1 MSYRRRSGLQPH
13 GQTTICRLATLASLF
28 LGLLVAAVSPPA
40 ARADGPRYFAETG
53 HNVPDIF
60 ANYWA
65 ANGGLAQFGLPL
77 TEPYAQGS
85 LTVQWFERARFER
98 HLESKDTPY
107 EVLLGQLGRE
117 LRPDDPPV
125 APKDGSARFF
135 PESGHNLNVFRRY
148 WEKNGGLARF
158 GVPTSEELRE
168 VSKGDGREYTV
179 QYFER
184 ARLEHH
190 PEHTGGPF
198 EVMLGLI
205 GAERYKAI
213 RATDPIAAIAGTP
226 VPPPVVAAA
235 PATNIE
241 TLMWRTINADRAA
254 AGVPPL
260 ALDPLV
266 SKAAAI
272 QVADMGAN
280 NFIDHYGS
288 DGSRPIDRMRR
299 VGVQVQYGSENVSME
314 CAKDPQTAV
323 KNIRA
328 WMMAEPLSDGVYNHH
343 WNLMYKGYT
352 RIGIAFGIAK
362 NGCWLMSQNFA
373 DGEPSPGSQK

>member
-28 LGLLVAAVSPPA
+28 LGLLAAAISPTA
-40 ARADGPRYFAETG
+40 ARADSPRYFAETG
-53 HNVPDIF
+53 HNVPEIF
-60 ANYWA
+60 ATYWA

-77 TEPYAQGS
+77 TEPYAQGG

-98 HLESKDTPY
+98 HLASKDTPY

-117 LRPDDPPV
+117 LRPDDPPA
-125 APKDGSARFF
+125 APQGGSARFF
-135 PESGHNLNVFRRY
+135 PETGHNLNVFRRY
-148 WEKNGGLARF
+148 WERNGGLARF
-158 GVPTSEELRE
+158 GVPTTEELRE

-184 ARLEHH
+184 ARLEYH
-190 PEHTGGPF
+190 PEQAGGPF

-205 GAERYKAI
+205 GEERYKAI
-213 RATDPIAAIAGTP
+213 RATDPVAAGAGAP

-280 NFIDHYGS
+280 GFIDHYGS
-288 DGSRPIDRMRR
+288 DGSRPLDRMRR
-299 VGVQVQYGSENVSME
+299 VGVKVQYGSENVSME
-314 CAKDPQTAV
+314 CAKDPETAV

-328 WMMAEPLSDGVYNHH
+328 WMMAEPLSKGVYNHR

-352 RIGIAFGIAK
+352 RIGIAFGIGK
-362 NGCWLMSQNFA
+362 NGFWLMSQNFA